1 MFIAPPCCTMA
12 DLDPTESAVHM
23 RIKSTKEQDE
33 NFEPESLTESMILG
47 VTEEGECVYIHTF
60 ENDILALEF
69 LETMVAGLR
78 ADILSGLF
86 RRSMN

>member
-1 MFIAPPCCTMA
+1 
-12 DLDPTESAVHM
+12 M
-23 RIKSTKEQDE
+23 RIKSTNGPDE
-33 NFEPESLTESMILG
+33 NFEPENLTESMILG

-86 RRSMN
+86 KRSVN